1 MGKEA
6 EEGALQWHPAFFAG
20 IQIEFGEEK
29 EKLIFENE
37 HQLGTKPKQIDVLI
51 IKKESETRLRKN
63 IGKIFRKYN
72 IIEYKSPE
80 DYISID
86 DFYQVYGYACFFKAD
101 TEKINEIKAEDI
113 TITFVCK
120 RKPEKLIKH
129 LQEERGLR
137 LEEKEG
143 ICTIYGDFF
152 PMQLL
157 LTSKLSKTENFWLHY
172 LTDDLKTVEEAN
184 KILGKYEGHQKENLY
199 KSVMN
204 IIVNA
209 NRELFKEAKKV
220 CEALRE
226 LMKEELEEREKAGRI
241 AGERVGRIEG
251 ERVGRIAGE
260 RAGIIA
266 GEKVGERNAKLK
278 LIQTKLSKGKT
289 VEAIAEDLED
299 TVENILEL
307 MKEMN

>member
-6 EEGALQWHPAFFAG
+6 EEAVLQWHPAFFAG
-20 IQIEFGEEK
+20 IQIEFSEEK
-29 EKLIFENE
+29 EKLTFENE

-51 IKKESETRLRKN
+51 IKKESENRLRKN

-101 TEKINEIKAEDI
+101 TKKVNEIKAEEI

-129 LQEERGLR
+129 LQEKRGFR
-137 LEEKEG
+137 LEGKEG
-143 ICTIYGDFF
+143 IYTIYGDFF

-157 LTSKLSKTENFWLHY
+157 VTSELSKTENFWLHY

-226 LMKEELEEREKAGRI
+226 LMKEELEEREKAG
-241 AGERVGRIEG
+241 ERKI
-251 ERVGRIAGE
+251 
-260 RAGIIA
+260 
-266 GEKVGERNAKLK
+266 KMH

-289 VEAIAEDLED
+289 VESTAEDLEES
-299 TVENILEL
+299 VENVLKL

>member
-6 EEGALQWHPAFFAG
+6 EEAVLQWHPAFFAG
-20 IQIEFGEEK
+20 IQIEFSEEK
-29 EKLIFENE
+29 EKLTFENE

-51 IKKESETRLRKN
+51 IKKESENRLRKN

-101 TEKINEIKAEDI
+101 TKKVNEIKAEEI
-113 TITFVCK
+113 TITFVCR

-129 LQEERGLR
+129 LQEERGFR
-137 LEEKEG
+137 LEGEEG
-143 ICTIYGDFF
+143 IYMIYGDFF

-157 LTSKLSKTENFWLHY
+157 VTSELSKTENFWLHY

-226 LMKEELEEREKAGRI
+226 LMKEELEEREKAG
-241 AGERVGRIEG
+241 ERKI
-251 ERVGRIAGE
+251 
-260 RAGIIA
+260 
-266 GEKVGERNAKLK
+266 KMH

-289 VEAIAEDLED
+289 VESIAEDLEES
-299 TVENILEL
+299 VENVLKL

>member
-6 EEGALQWHPAFFAG
+6 EEAVLQWHPAFFAG
-20 IQIEFGEEK
+20 IQIEFSEEK
-29 EKLIFENE
+29 EKLTFENE

-101 TEKINEIKAEDI
+101 TKKVNEIKAEEI

-129 LQEERGLR
+129 LQEERGFR
-137 LEEKEG
+137 LEGEEG
-143 ICTIYGDFF
+143 IYTIYGDFF

-157 LTSKLSKTENFWLHY
+157 VTSELSKTENFWLHY

-241 AGERVGRIEG
+241 EG
-251 ERVGRIAGE
+251 ER
-260 RAGIIA
+260 
-266 GEKVGERNAKLK
+266 KVKIH

-289 VEAIAEDLED
+289 VESIAEDLEES
-299 TVENILEL
+299 VENVLKL